1 MSSPPPNV
9 KQEAVKAEPED
20 VIVVE
25 DEESIMSD
33 AARAT
38 RLKFLLEKSTIYAKI
53 IGDRMERQQ
62 IEKAKAEQRAE
73 VRRANKVKREADA
86 AVQEGRSGLREAP
99 ASPVKRKRR
108 GDAKPS
114 TKRVKLE
121 EPVEAKP
128 EPEELEQ
135 ADEGDD
141 QKQYSFR
148 QPELVTGATLRDYQ
162 LAGVQWMISLYENGL
177 NGILADEMGLGK
189 TLQTISFLSHLRAK
203 GTWGPFLIVCPLSV
217 LHNWISEFEKFAP
230 SIPVLMYHGTPEH
243 RAELRATR
251 LQAPSNSA
259 VGNIRN
265 SRKDPRGKPN
275 PVYNGRKGTNTTATF
290 PIVVTT
296 FDICIIDQ
304 RFLSGYQWKFI
315 VVDEGHR
322 LKNLDCKLIRELKTY
337 KSANRMILT
346 GTPLHNN
353 LAELWS
359 LLNFI
364 LPDIFDDLDS
374 FQQWFNFDDMHNG
387 SQTDGLLNKSSVVQ
401 SLHAILKP
409 FLLRRLKVDVEKD
422 LPPKKEYLLYAPL
435 TAPQKDMYQAI
446 VRRDIRNYLINKKTN
461 GAVKSVG
468 EDEDSDDD
476 IQILDDGPRP
486 KRKNTAVDYH
496 IQENDHVWLRDL
508 EKNSKSA
515 FETKAPPKLSQRE
528 LAVKQATQNVNNMRL
543 QNMVMQ
549 LRKVSSHPFLF
560 DWPIDEETDDLVVN
574 DDLVNASGKMLLL
587 NRLLGAL
594 FERRHKVLI
603 FSQFTTMLDVIQ
615 DWATLYKGYKICRID
630 GSTKQED
637 RRAQMHEFN
646 TGGDD
651 PDAPQLFLLST
662 RAGGLG
668 INLVAADTVIFFD
681 QDWNPQM
688 DLQAQDRAHRIGQ
701 TKPVLVFRLV
711 SAHTIESKI
720 LQKASNKRKL
730 EALVI
735 QQGKFGKLVD
745 ENGRVLLGKAGHRH
759 QSTADMARALL
770 DLDGEEI
777 HTATADDKIISDGD
791 LDLLLDRS
799 PEAFAREK
807 GWAAGLGK
815 VGAAGR
821 EAQLAKGER
830 TAFEVFVPAKDE
842 AADGLAHMF
851 NGDGEIEEQ

>member
-1 MSSPPPNV
+1 
-9 KQEAVKAEPED
+9 
-20 VIVVE
+20 
-25 DEESIMSD
+25 
-33 AARAT
+33 
-38 RLKFLLEKSTIYAKI
+38 
-53 IGDRMERQQ
+53 
-62 IEKAKAEQRAE
+62 
-73 VRRANKVKREADA
+73 
-86 AVQEGRSGLREAP
+86 
-99 ASPVKRKRR
+99 
-108 GDAKPS
+108 
-114 TKRVKLE
+114 
-121 EPVEAKP
+121 
-128 EPEELEQ
+128 
-135 ADEGDD
+135 
-141 QKQYSFR
+141 
-148 QPELVTGATLRDYQ
+148 
-162 LAGVQWMISLYENGL
+162 
-177 NGILADEMGLGK
+177 
-189 TLQTISFLSHLRAK
+189 
-203 GTWGPFLIVCPLSV
+203 
-217 LHNWISEFEKFAP
+217 
-230 SIPVLMYHGTPEH
+230 
-243 RAELRATR
+243 
-251 LQAPSNSA
+251 
-259 VGNIRN
+259 
-265 SRKDPRGKPN
+265 
-275 PVYNGRKGTNTTATF
+275 
-290 PIVVTT
+290 
-296 FDICIIDQ
+296 
-304 RFLSGYQWKFI
+304 
-315 VVDEGHR
+315 
-322 LKNLDCKLIRELKTY
+322 
-337 KSANRMILT
+337 MILT

-374 FQQWFNFDDMHNG
+374 FQQWFNFDDMNNG
-387 SQTDGLLNKSSVVQ
+387 TETDGLLNKSSVVQ

-446 VRRDIRNYLINKKTN
+446 VRRDIRNYLIEKKSGGTIN
-461 GAVKSVG
+461 GVVQE
-468 EDEDSDDD
+468 EDDEV
-476 IQILDDGPRP
+476 QVVDDGPRP
-486 KRKNTAVDYH
+486 KRKGTEVDYH
-496 IQENDHVWLRDL
+496 IQESDSKWLRTL
-508 EKNSKSA
+508 EKVSKSA
-515 FETKAPPKLSQRE
+515 YETKAPPKLSQRE
-528 LAVKQATQNVNNMRL
+528 LAIKQATQNVNNMRL

-630 GSTKQED
+630 GATKQED

-651 PDAPQLFLLST
+651 LDAPQLFLLST

-745 ENGRVLLGKAGHRH
+745 ENGRVLLGKSSHRH

-777 HTATADDKIISDGD
+777 HTAAADDKIISDGD